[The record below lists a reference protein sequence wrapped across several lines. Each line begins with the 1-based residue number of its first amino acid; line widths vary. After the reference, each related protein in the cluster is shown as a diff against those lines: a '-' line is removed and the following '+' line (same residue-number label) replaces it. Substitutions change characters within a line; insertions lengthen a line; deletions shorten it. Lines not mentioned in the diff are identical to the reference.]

1 MTKDIFL
8 LGSTGSIGQTTLNII
23 RRDKN
28 NFNVKLLTTNKN
40 VKKIYKQAIEF
51 KVKNI
56 VISNKEEYLKYIG
69 NFKKKR
75 INVFFSIKSFLKE
88 NKKKSSITINAISGI
103 DGLEPTLNI
112 IKYSKNLAIANKE
125 SIICGWNFINK
136 ELRKYKTRFI
146 PLDSEHSQY
155 GLY

>member
-1 MTKDIFL
+1 MTQDIFL

-56 VISNKEEYLKYIG
+56 VIFNKEEYHRYIK
-69 NFKKKR
+69 NFKKK
-75 INVFFSIKSFLKE
+75 
-88 NKKKSSITINAISGI
+88 
-103 DGLEPTLNI
+103 
-112 IKYSKNLAIANKE
+112 KN
-125 SIICGWNFINK
+125 
-136 ELRKYKTRFI
+136 
-146 PLDSEHSQY
+146 
-155 GLY
+155 

>member
-56 VISNKEEYLKYIG
+56 VIFNKEEYLKYIG
-69 NFKKKR
+69 NFKKK
-75 INVFFSIKSFLKE
+75 
-88 NKKKSSITINAISGI
+88 
-103 DGLEPTLNI
+103 
-112 IKYSKNLAIANKE
+112 KN
-125 SIICGWNFINK
+125 
-136 ELRKYKTRFI
+136 
-146 PLDSEHSQY
+146 
-155 GLY
+155 